1 MKKSLNVQSEHDC
14 KQACTHARVT
24 FAFSCS
30 SLSYRSFAAP
40 GSQVLPNCL
49 LSDSEQRGLLLGAD
63 YIHEEGHW
71 LFAWNSED
79 QHCRIE
85 TNNLRVPPYGDQ
97 YPSKWDHPN
106 MWQYFT
112 VSGRPCRRGTTCSL
126 HRDAG
131 FWSCELEDGDVDSW
145 DYCCRPD
152 HHCGYSEDYQYPW
165 CYVGNSNPE
174 QWRPC
179 NDHYFPT
186 RPSHD
191 NNHGFKYEEPQYWPV
206 AYLHKESPPNVTF
219 DPLIPPTD
227 NFLDGHRSN
236 YAKKMNYFR
245 ANEQKKNSQ
254 KRPTENI
261 SLDIT
266 HNNNPNDISIL
277 IRGTTSIANSKTV
290 PSIKETTQMMDIV
303 EDNIDLTGVTFEMT
317 DSTNSSK
324 PMKQLSEIY
333 TTTKLHP
340 RFVETETHSTVTK
353 SPGRVSKTWHWKAK
367 DATANVQSN

>member
-1 MKKSLNVQSEHDC
+1 M
-14 KQACTHARVT
+14 
-24 FAFSCS
+24 
-30 SLSYRSFAAP
+30 
-40 GSQVLPNCL
+40 
-49 LSDSEQRGLLLGAD
+49 
-63 YIHEEGHW
+63 
-71 LFAWNSED
+71 
-79 QHCRIE
+79 
-85 TNNLRVPPYGDQ
+85 
-97 YPSKWDHPN
+97 
-106 MWQYFT
+106 
-112 VSGRPCRRGTTCSL
+112 
-126 HRDAG
+126 
-131 FWSCELEDGDVDSW
+131 
-145 DYCCRPD
+145 
-152 HHCGYSEDYQYPW
+152 
-165 CYVGNSNPE
+165 
-174 QWRPC
+174 
-179 NDHYFPT
+179 
-186 RPSHD
+186 
-191 NNHGFKYEEPQYWPV
+191 
-206 AYLHKESPPNVTF
+206 HKESPPNVTF